1 MTHARYTLLLLFLGV
16 AAARAEPVDFVVEN
30 ASSIP
35 EPLAEWIGGPGPGA
49 ALWRE
54 AGCAGCHETGRAPTL
69 EGAGSRLTAGE
80 VRLMIVEPR
89 VVYPETEMPAYYTP
103 GLAGEVEE
111 ALVGRT
117 RLSALEIEQLVAF
130 VLSGAAN

>member
-1 MTHARYTLLLLFLGV
+1 MARARYAFLTLVVWAAG
-16 AAARAEPVDFVVEN
+16 AAAEHVDYVVEN
-30 ASSIP
+30 ASAIP
-35 EPLAEWIGGPGPGA
+35 DPLAEWTGGPEPGA

-54 AGCAGCHETGRAPTL
+54 AGCAECHQRGRAPAL

-80 VRLMIVEPR
+80 IRLMIVEPR

-117 RLSALEIEQLVAF
+117 RLTALEIEQLVAF
-130 VLSGAAN
+130 LLSGAAN